1 MIHVRMC
8 EFNSNDLEEE
18 IYMNNKAP
26 RKKESI
32 MLEENYKLYNGD
44 CFEIMQGLI
53 GQGIKVDAIICD
65 PPYNIDIADWD
76 NNFDIERALK
86 LSKQLLKENGN
97 IIIFQ
102 GWSEVCYTK
111 SIMDKL
117 FHHMNWII
125 WDRIKGRGAK
135 KNFVSTRE
143 DILWYCNGKEG
154 TFHKLQSNIKKA
166 TAGMGAKNGEE
177 NRTLTNVWYDISPIV
192 PWSEE
197 RNEHP
202 SQKPVELMERCI
214 NIWTNVGD
222 TVLDFTMGTGSTG
235 RACLNLDRKFIGIE
249 RDTKWFD
256 IASQRLNEEHII
268 DSQDTSEEDLTD
280 LF

>member
-1 MIHVRMC
+1 MI
-8 EFNSNDLEEE
+8 N
-18 IYMNNKAP
+18 
-26 RKKESI
+26 
-32 MLEENYKLYNGD
+32 ENYKLYNGD
-44 CFEIMQGLI
+44 CFEIMQNLI
-53 GQGIKVDAIICD
+53 DNDVKVDAIICD

-76 NNFDIERALK
+76 KNFDIEKALK
-86 LSKQLLKENGN
+86 MCKQLLKENGN

-102 GWSEVCYTK
+102 GWSEVCNTK

-117 FHHMNWII
+117 FTPMNWII

-143 DILWYCNGKEG
+143 DILWYCNGKDA
-154 TFHKLQSNIKKA
+154 TFHKMQSNIKKA
-166 TAGMGAKNGEE
+166 TAGMGSKNGEE

-192 PWSEE
+192 PWSDE

-202 SQKPVELMERCI
+202 SQKPVELMERCV
-214 NIWTNVGD
+214 NIWTNEGD
-222 TVLDFTMGTGSTG
+222 IILDFTMGTGSTG
-235 RACLNLDRKFIGIE
+235 RACLNLNRKFIGIE

-256 IASQRLNEEHII
+256 IARQRLSEESIYNI
-268 DSQDTSEEDLTD
+268 EDNIEEDLSE